1 MSKENNKMQVDIDTL
16 KKQNVNDLLSIKEL
30 YSKLKELDERIL
42 QIKYIDNTIVKKLK
56 KEYEKLEKTILDKN
70 IPNSLIDLEKNLID
84 IDYLNNPLS
93 FISWYNSASTTI
105 IEDNTNKING
115 FKSLNIQSNS
125 TDTHWNMLKEIPYNK
140 QGKLTFSYLR
150 KASIL
155 NGQNVNAIDSNDKW
169 YGGDPTVV
177 ENYYKGWDLV

>member
-30 YSKLKELDERIL
+30 YSKLKELDEKIL

-105 IEDNTNKING
+105 I
-115 FKSLNIQSNS
+115 
-125 TDTHWNMLKEIPYNK
+125 
-140 QGKLTFSYLR
+140 
-150 KASIL
+150 
-155 NGQNVNAIDSNDKW
+155 
-169 YGGDPTVV
+169 
-177 ENYYKGWDLV
+177 